1 MDEKMGTAAPKY
13 LEAASTQTLGE
24 GIAEY
29 YEHNTALLDPSKL
42 PDEVAALFRQHDAGH
57 VIFGCDTSLR
67 GETLIDSWTIFATSV
82 GFRGYFEYFKYPQV
96 NQIFAQVGYGRIFLE
111 LFRCLPDVVRVL
123 ARSRRISPKW
133 PWQQYSSYLDRPLSE
148 IRREFKIRVI

>member
-1 MDEKMGTAAPKY
+1 MDQKMGTAAPKY

-82 GFRGYFEYFKYPQV
+82 DPFLGDPRKSCDVGICGAAALSAAPPV
-96 NQIFAQVGYGRIFLE
+96 NPPRPVG
-111 LFRCLPDVVRVL
+111 P
-123 ARSRRISPKW
+123 
-133 PWQQYSSYLDRPLSE
+133 PL
-148 IRREFKIRVI
+148 